1 MVVLRRLLRMGWGI
15 LASNLIDIVVTLP
28 KEYLQVRIG
37 RPVLSTIRVMGLG
50 VIPMS
55 SWITEASALNMTS
68 TTKAQKPYSYQA

>member
-37 RPVLSTIRVMGLG
+37 RPVLSTIRVMDLG

-55 SWITEASALNMTS
+55 SWTTEASALNMTN
-68 TTKAQKPYSYQA
+68 TTKAQKPFSYQA